1 MPAFF
6 LASIVRFRCGIA
18 VLVHTVFPANL
29 PALSRIAHASF
40 SSACLLTS
48 VVPRSTIGGASSLV
62 HSCGRTR
69 LTFLVARG
77 CVGLLKVPVAR
88 GIMVCG
94 GPPIGETMRSRNHVQ
109 EHAPAPL
116 AFPIAPCTIFS
127 MKDESRISAGAR
139 TPLSTPLHNIAPR
152 AAAFPCAALRAL
164 CRHAASFRSTFRNI
178 VNIFSVATLRGQ
190 GQSREKFRSFEP
202 CRNSG
207 IPSAT
212 LIRLI
217 LHLQKFPFFKGPT
230 VLLAAPSPHATCAHR
245 SPVCPGAHPR
255 SLLSGTLCTRK
266 SEHDRACSYTDC
278 RPGLL
283 TISPSCLSLS

>member
-1 MPAFF
+1 
-6 LASIVRFRCGIA
+6 
-18 VLVHTVFPANL
+18 
-29 PALSRIAHASF
+29 
-40 SSACLLTS
+40 
-48 VVPRSTIGGASSLV
+48 
-62 HSCGRTR
+62 
-69 LTFLVARG
+69 
-77 CVGLLKVPVAR
+77 
-88 GIMVCG
+88 
-94 GPPIGETMRSRNHVQ
+94 MRSRNHVQ
-109 EHAPAPL
+109 EHAPAPF
-116 AFPIAPCTIFS
+116 ASRPIAPCTNFS
-127 MKDESRISAGAR
+127 KKDESRISAGAR

-217 LHLQKFPFFKGPT
+217 LHFQKFPYFKGPT